1 MKKVAQ
7 TYSIISSLFLQK
19 SQIFNRNFLK
29 KRLCRRYFRVNFAKM
44 FTIAILQNKFFSI
57 PVKLLY
63 LQLLHLGY
71 CISSNCISRY
81 CSSVN
86 LIPSYSFTSY
96 YRHSYY
102 IYQSSC
108 NSSIAEKLMRQIS
121 LAKWLSVRLRSKWL
135 WVRVPLQSLKEI

>member
-71 CISSNCISRY
+71 CISSNCISCY

-102 IYQSSC
+102 IHQSSC
-108 NSSIAEKLMRQIS
+108 NSSIAEKLC
-121 LAKWLSVRLRSKWL
+121 VRLRSKWL